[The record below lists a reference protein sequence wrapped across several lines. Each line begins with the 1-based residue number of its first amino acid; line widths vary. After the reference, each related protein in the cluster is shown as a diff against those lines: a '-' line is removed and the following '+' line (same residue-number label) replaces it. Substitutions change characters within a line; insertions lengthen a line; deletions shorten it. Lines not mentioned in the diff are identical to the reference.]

1 MEKKEKKVVN
11 SNEKSFL
18 DKLIDVPSES
28 RVPVIISK
36 EEKAAQRQAI
46 KREKNRLK
54 EEQKINKKR
63 LKKGYIVKE
72 EEIVRYFDVD
82 LAQGLTS
89 EIVEQRNKDGLSN
102 VTDSGKGKTVPQII
116 ISNVFTFFNLLS
128 SRIITGNYQVTD
140 NKLTL
145 TEYDGTNYVFTVKS
159 DRIVFLSTTAKHS
172 YLEKGL
178 TYYPEKKDYEN
189 MQAAVYYGFSSSA
202 LFTDNAEGVKELYD
216 GYYNMKTELTEAELD
231 FTSGFYV
238 GVGDVSFFMDKYGWI
253 KLNDAD
259 YTVRDTADSI
269 SYDRLKQIYNDP
281 SLMMG
286 EDWIYCIMVIE

>member
-1 MEKKEKKVVN
+1 MKKIICILLALSMMLTLCACE
-11 SNEKSFL
+11 EKSY
-18 DKLIDVPSES
+18 E
-28 RVPVIISK
+28 
-36 EEKAAQRQAI
+36 
-46 KREKNRLK
+46 
-54 EEQKINKKR
+54 
-63 LKKGYIVKE
+63 IVTGLYE
-72 EEIVRYFDVD
+72 TEEIMSRIRFY
-82 LAQGLTS
+82 
-89 EIVEQRNKDGLSN
+89 EDG
-102 VTDSGKGKTVPQII
+102 T
-116 ISNVFTFFNLLS
+116 FTFFNLLS

-178 TYYPEKKDYEN
+178 TYYPEKTDYEN
-189 MQAAVYYGFSSSA
+189 MQAAVYYGFSSYA
-202 LFTDNAEGVKELYD
+202 LFTDNDEVVKELYD
-216 GYYNMKTELTEAELD
+216 GYYNMKTELTEEELD
-231 FTSGFYV
+231 FTSAFYV
-238 GVGDVSFFMDKYGWI
+238 VVGDVSFFMDKNGCI

-286 EDWIYCIMVIE
+286 ED